1 MFKKNA
7 KLSTIQ
13 RKYCSCV
20 VKVRGRIL
28 NNPYGICTKSIYHSR
43 KKRRTKKVGCLKNL
57 DIKKLSKNEIKG
69 ILLEKDN
76 PSKRFITNYKDIKK
90 YFKYFNKI
98 LFKDKLNNFNDKIQ
112 KFNLHYE
119 LQINNLK
126 NRIVN
131 IILEILKQYSEDNK
145 IDLVLDSNNYVLS
158 SNSINIT
165 DIIKDK
171 VNNKSIEI
179 NFEKY

>member
-1 MFKKNA
+1 MIIRIFLIFIIISFSTNAYSTNIRVLDFQDIIENNINISILYDKIDKDQIFHKENFKKEE
-7 KLSTIQ
+7 
-13 RKYCSCV
+13 
-20 VKVRGRIL
+20 L
-28 NNPYGICTKSIYHSR
+28 N
-43 KKRRTKKVGCLKNL
+43 LKNEL
-57 DIKKLSKNEIKG
+57 DRIEKLKL
-69 ILLEKDN
+69 ILESAELEKEIDN
-76 PSKRFITNYKDIKK
+76 YN
-90 YFKYFNKI
+90 NQ
-98 LFKDKLNNFNDKIQ
+98 LNNFNDKIQ

-131 IILEILKQYSEDNK
+131 VILEILKQYSEDNK

>member
-1 MFKKNA
+1 LIIRIFLIFIIISFSTKAFATNIRVLDFQHIIENNINISILYDKIDKDQIFHKENFKKEELNLKKELDRIE
-7 KLSTIQ
+7 KL
-13 RKYCSCV
+13 KL
-20 VKVRGRIL
+20 IL
-28 NNPYGICTKSIYHSR
+28 ESA
-43 KKRRTKKVGCLKNL
+43 
-57 DIKKLSKNEIKG
+57 E
-69 ILLEKDN
+69 LEKEIDN
-76 PSKRFITNYKDIKK
+76 YN
-90 YFKYFNKI
+90 NQ
-98 LFKDKLNNFNDKIQ
+98 LNNFNDKIQ

-171 VNNKSIEI
+171 VSNKSIEI

>member
-1 MFKKNA
+1 MSTNIKVLDFQHIIENNINISILYDKIDKDQLFHKENFKKEE
-7 KLSTIQ
+7 
-13 RKYCSCV
+13 
-20 VKVRGRIL
+20 L
-28 NNPYGICTKSIYHSR
+28 N
-43 KKRRTKKVGCLKNL
+43 LKNEL
-57 DIKKLSKNEIKG
+57 ERIEKLKL
-69 ILLEKDN
+69 ILESAELEKEIDN
-76 PSKRFITNYKDIKK
+76 YN
-90 YFKYFNKI
+90 N
-98 LFKDKLNNFNDKIQ
+98 LLNNFNDKIQ

-119 LQINNLK
+119 VQINNFK

-131 IILEILKQYSEDNK
+131 IILEVLKQYSEDNK

>member
-1 MFKKNA
+1 MIFKIFFIFIVISFSTNSLSANIKVLDFQDIIENNINISILYDKIDKDQIFHKENFKKEELNLKKELERIE
-7 KLSTIQ
+7 KL
-13 RKYCSCV
+13 KL
-20 VKVRGRIL
+20 IL
-28 NNPYGICTKSIYHSR
+28 ESA
-43 KKRRTKKVGCLKNL
+43 
-57 DIKKLSKNEIKG
+57 E
-69 ILLEKDN
+69 LEKEVE
-76 PSKRFITNYKDIKK
+76 NY
-90 YFKYFNKI
+90 NNQ
-98 LFKDKLNNFNDKIQ
+98 LNNFNDKIQ

-119 LQINNLK
+119 IQINNFK

-145 IDLVLDSNNYVLS
+145 IDLVLDSNNYILS
-158 SNSINIT
+158 SNTINIT

>member
-1 MFKKNA
+1 MIIKIFLIFIVISFSTNALSTNIKVLDFQHIIENNINISNFYDKIDKDQIIHKENFKKEE
-7 KLSTIQ
+7 
-13 RKYCSCV
+13 
-20 VKVRGRIL
+20 L
-28 NNPYGICTKSIYHSR
+28 N
-43 KKRRTKKVGCLKNL
+43 LKNEL
-57 DIKKLSKNEIKG
+57 ERIEKLKL
-69 ILLEKDN
+69 ILESAELEKE
-76 PSKRFITNYKDIKK
+76 IENY
-90 YFKYFNKI
+90 NNQ
-98 LFKDKLNNFNDKIQ
+98 LNNFNDKIQ

-119 LQINNLK
+119 IQINNFK

-145 IDLVLDSNNYVLS
+145 IDLVLDSNNYILS

>member
-1 MFKKNA
+1 MIIKIFIIFIVISFSTNALSTNIKVLDFQHIIENNINISILYDKIDKDQIFHKENFKKEELNLKKELDRIE
-7 KLSTIQ
+7 KL
-13 RKYCSCV
+13 KL
-20 VKVRGRIL
+20 IL
-28 NNPYGICTKSIYHSR
+28 ESA
-43 KKRRTKKVGCLKNL
+43 
-57 DIKKLSKNEIKG
+57 E
-69 ILLEKDN
+69 LEKEIDN
-76 PSKRFITNYKDIKK
+76 YN
-90 YFKYFNKI
+90 NQ
-98 LFKDKLNNFNDKIQ
+98 LNNFNDKIQ

>member
-1 MFKKNA
+1 MIIRIFLIFIVISFSTNALSTNIKVLDFQHIIENNINISILYDKIDKDQIFHKENFKKEE
-7 KLSTIQ
+7 
-13 RKYCSCV
+13 
-20 VKVRGRIL
+20 L
-28 NNPYGICTKSIYHSR
+28 N
-43 KKRRTKKVGCLKNL
+43 LKNEL
-57 DIKKLSKNEIKG
+57 DRIEKLKL
-69 ILLEKDN
+69 ILDSAELEKEIDN
-76 PSKRFITNYKDIKK
+76 YN
-90 YFKYFNKI
+90 NQ
-98 LFKDKLNNFNDKIQ
+98 LNNFNDKIQ

-119 LQINNLK
+119 VQINNFK

>member
-1 MFKKNA
+1 MIIKIFLIFIVISFSTNALSTNIKVLDFQHIIENNINISNFYDKIDKDQIIHKENFKKEE
-7 KLSTIQ
+7 
-13 RKYCSCV
+13 
-20 VKVRGRIL
+20 L
-28 NNPYGICTKSIYHSR
+28 N
-43 KKRRTKKVGCLKNL
+43 LKNEL
-57 DIKKLSKNEIKG
+57 ERIEKLKL
-69 ILLEKDN
+69 ILESAELEKE
-76 PSKRFITNYKDIKK
+76 IENY
-90 YFKYFNKI
+90 NNQ
-98 LFKDKLNNFNDKIQ
+98 LNNFNDKIQ

-119 LQINNLK
+119 IQINNFK

-145 IDLVLDSNNYVLS
+145 IDLVLDSNHYILS

-165 DIIKDK
+165 DIIKEK

>member
-1 MFKKNA
+1 MIIKIFIIFIVISFSTNALSTNIKVLDFQHIIENNINIPILYDKIDKDQIFHKENFKKEE
-7 KLSTIQ
+7 
-13 RKYCSCV
+13 
-20 VKVRGRIL
+20 L
-28 NNPYGICTKSIYHSR
+28 N
-43 KKRRTKKVGCLKNL
+43 LKNEL
-57 DIKKLSKNEIKG
+57 DRIEKLKL
-69 ILLEKDN
+69 ILESAELEKEIDN
-76 PSKRFITNYKDIKK
+76 YN
-90 YFKYFNKI
+90 NQ
-98 LFKDKLNNFNDKIQ
+98 LNNFNDKIQ

>member
-1 MFKKNA
+1 MLKKFFFIIFFFLLSVNTLKADNKTSYIDIDYILTNTIAGKLLLENFKKEE
-7 KLSTIQ
+7 
-13 RKYCSCV
+13 
-20 VKVRGRIL
+20 L
-28 NNPYGICTKSIYHSR
+28 N
-43 KKRRTKKVGCLKNL
+43 LKNEL
-57 DIKKLSKNEIKG
+57 ERIEKLKL
-69 ILLEKDN
+69 ILESAELEKE
-76 PSKRFITNYKDIKK
+76 IENY
-90 YFKYFNKI
+90 NNQ
-98 LFKDKLNNFNDKIQ
+98 LNNFNDKIQ

-119 LQINNLK
+119 VQINNLK

>member
-1 MFKKNA
+1 MIIRIFLIFIIISFSTNAFSTNIRVLDFQDIIENNINISILYDKIDKDQISHKENFKKEE
-7 KLSTIQ
+7 
-13 RKYCSCV
+13 
-20 VKVRGRIL
+20 L
-28 NNPYGICTKSIYHSR
+28 N
-43 KKRRTKKVGCLKNL
+43 LKNELERIEKLKLIL
-57 DIKKLSKNEIKG
+57 DSAE
-69 ILLEKDN
+69 LEKEIDN
-76 PSKRFITNYKDIKK
+76 YN
-90 YFKYFNKI
+90 NQ
-98 LFKDKLNNFNDKIQ
+98 LNNFNDKIQ

-131 IILEILKQYSEDNK
+131 VILEILKQYSEDNK

>member
-1 MFKKNA
+1 MIIRIFLIFIIISFSTNALSTNIKVLDFQHIIENNINISILYDKIDKDQIFHKENFKKEE
-7 KLSTIQ
+7 
-13 RKYCSCV
+13 
-20 VKVRGRIL
+20 L
-28 NNPYGICTKSIYHSR
+28 N
-43 KKRRTKKVGCLKNL
+43 LKNEL
-57 DIKKLSKNEIKG
+57 DRIEKLKL
-69 ILLEKDN
+69 ILESAELEKEIDN
-76 PSKRFITNYKDIKK
+76 YN
-90 YFKYFNKI
+90 NQ
-98 LFKDKLNNFNDKIQ
+98 LNNFNDKIQ

>member
-1 MFKKNA
+1 MIIKIFLIFIVISFSTNALSTNIKVLDFQHIIENNINISNFYDKIDKDQIFHKENFKKEE
-7 KLSTIQ
+7 
-13 RKYCSCV
+13 
-20 VKVRGRIL
+20 L
-28 NNPYGICTKSIYHSR
+28 N
-43 KKRRTKKVGCLKNL
+43 LKNEL
-57 DIKKLSKNEIKG
+57 ERIEKLKL
-69 ILLEKDN
+69 ILESAELEKE
-76 PSKRFITNYKDIKK
+76 IENY
-90 YFKYFNKI
+90 NNQ
-98 LFKDKLNNFNDKIQ
+98 LNNFNDKIQ

-119 LQINNLK
+119 TQINNFK

-145 IDLVLDSNNYVLS
+145 IDLVLDSNNYILS

>member
-1 MFKKNA
+1 MTIRLFLIFIFISFSTNALSTNIKVLDFQHIIENNINISILYDKIDKDQILHKENFKKEE
-7 KLSTIQ
+7 
-13 RKYCSCV
+13 
-20 VKVRGRIL
+20 L
-28 NNPYGICTKSIYHSR
+28 N
-43 KKRRTKKVGCLKNL
+43 LKNEL
-57 DIKKLSKNEIKG
+57 ERIEKLKLILESAELKKEI
-69 ILLEKDN
+69 E
-76 PSKRFITNYKDIKK
+76 NY
-90 YFKYFNKI
+90 NNQ
-98 LFKDKLNNFNDKIQ
+98 LNNFNDKIQ

-119 LQINNLK
+119 VQINNFK

-131 IILEILKQYSEDNK
+131 IILEVLKQYSEDNK

>member
-1 MFKKNA
+1 MIIRIFLIFIVISFSTNAFSTNIKVLDFQHIIENNISISILYDKIDKDQIFHKENFKKEE
-7 KLSTIQ
+7 
-13 RKYCSCV
+13 
-20 VKVRGRIL
+20 L
-28 NNPYGICTKSIYHSR
+28 N
-43 KKRRTKKVGCLKNL
+43 LKNELERIEKLKLIL
-57 DIKKLSKNEIKG
+57 DSTE
-69 ILLEKDN
+69 LEKE
-76 PSKRFITNYKDIKK
+76 IENY
-90 YFKYFNKI
+90 NNQ
-98 LFKDKLNNFNDKIQ
+98 LNNFNEKIQ

-119 LQINNLK
+119 VQINNFK

-145 IDLVLDSNNYVLS
+145 VDLVLDSNNYVLS

>member
-1 MFKKNA
+1 MIIKIFLIFIVISFSTNALSTNIKVLDFQHIIENNINISILYDKIDKDQILHKENFKKEE
-7 KLSTIQ
+7 
-13 RKYCSCV
+13 
-20 VKVRGRIL
+20 L
-28 NNPYGICTKSIYHSR
+28 N
-43 KKRRTKKVGCLKNL
+43 LKNEL
-57 DIKKLSKNEIKG
+57 ERIEKLKL
-69 ILLEKDN
+69 ILESAELEKE
-76 PSKRFITNYKDIKK
+76 IENY
-90 YFKYFNKI
+90 NNQ
-98 LFKDKLNNFNDKIQ
+98 LNNFNDKVQ

-119 LQINNLK
+119 IQINNFK
-126 NRIVN
+126 NRIVD
-131 IILEILKQYSEDNK
+131 IILETLKKYSEDNK

>member
-1 MFKKNA
+1 MIIKIFLIFIVISFSTNALSTNIKVLDFQHIIENNINISNFYDKIDKDQIIHKENFKKEE
-7 KLSTIQ
+7 
-13 RKYCSCV
+13 
-20 VKVRGRIL
+20 L
-28 NNPYGICTKSIYHSR
+28 N
-43 KKRRTKKVGCLKNL
+43 LKNEL
-57 DIKKLSKNEIKG
+57 ERIEKLKL
-69 ILLEKDN
+69 ILESAELEKE
-76 PSKRFITNYKDIKK
+76 IENY
-90 YFKYFNKI
+90 NNQ
-98 LFKDKLNNFNDKIQ
+98 LNNFNDKIQ

-119 LQINNLK
+119 IQINNFK

-131 IILEILKQYSEDNK
+131 ITLEILKQYSEDNK
-145 IDLVLDSNNYVLS
+145 IDLVLDSNNYILS

>member
-1 MFKKNA
+1 MIIRIFLIFTTISFSTNAFSINIKVLDFQHIIENNRNISILYDKIDKDQIFHKENFKKEE
-7 KLSTIQ
+7 
-13 RKYCSCV
+13 
-20 VKVRGRIL
+20 L
-28 NNPYGICTKSIYHSR
+28 N
-43 KKRRTKKVGCLKNL
+43 LKNEL
-57 DIKKLSKNEIKG
+57 DRIEKLKL
-69 ILLEKDN
+69 ILESAELEKEIDN
-76 PSKRFITNYKDIKK
+76 YN
-90 YFKYFNKI
+90 NQ
-98 LFKDKLNNFNDKIQ
+98 LNNFNDKIQ

-131 IILEILKQYSEDNK
+131 VILEILKKYSEDNK

>member
-1 MFKKNA
+1 MIIRIFLIFIIISFSTNALSTNIKVLDFQHIIENNINISILYDKIDKDQIFHKENFKKEE
-7 KLSTIQ
+7 
-13 RKYCSCV
+13 
-20 VKVRGRIL
+20 L
-28 NNPYGICTKSIYHSR
+28 N
-43 KKRRTKKVGCLKNL
+43 LKNEL
-57 DIKKLSKNEIKG
+57 DRIEKLKL
-69 ILLEKDN
+69 ILESAELEKE
-76 PSKRFITNYKDIKK
+76 IENY
-90 YFKYFNKI
+90 NNQ
-98 LFKDKLNNFNDKIQ
+98 LNNFNDKIQ

-131 IILEILKQYSEDNK
+131 VILEILKQYSEDNK

>member
-1 MFKKNA
+1 LIIRIFLIFIIISFSTNA
-7 KLSTIQ
+7 LSTNI
-13 RKYCSCV
+13 
-20 VKVRGRIL
+20 KVLDFQHIIENNINISIL
-28 NNPYGICTKSIYHSR
+28 YDEINKDQILHKENFTKEELN
-43 KKRRTKKVGCLKNL
+43 LKNEL
-57 DIKKLSKNEIKG
+57 ERIEKLKL
-69 ILLEKDN
+69 ILESAELEKEIDN
-76 PSKRFITNYKDIKK
+76 YN
-90 YFKYFNKI
+90 NQ
-98 LFKDKLNNFNDKIQ
+98 LNTFNDKIQ

-119 LQINNLK
+119 VQINNFK
-126 NRIVN
+126 NRVVN

-145 IDLVLDSNNYVLS
+145 IDLVLDSNSYILS

>member
-1 MFKKNA
+1 MIIRIFLIFIFISFSTNAFSTNIRVLDFQHIIENNINISILYDKIDKDQIFHKENFKKEE
-7 KLSTIQ
+7 
-13 RKYCSCV
+13 
-20 VKVRGRIL
+20 L
-28 NNPYGICTKSIYHSR
+28 N
-43 KKRRTKKVGCLKNL
+43 LKNEL
-57 DIKKLSKNEIKG
+57 DRIEKLKL
-69 ILLEKDN
+69 ILESAELEKEIDN
-76 PSKRFITNYKDIKK
+76 YN
-90 YFKYFNKI
+90 NQ
-98 LFKDKLNNFNDKIQ
+98 LNNFNDKIQ

-119 LQINNLK
+119 VQINNFK

>member
-1 MFKKNA
+1 MSIKIVTVPKYKIIELLENYKERFIKN
-7 KLSTIQ
+7 
-13 RKYCSCV
+13 
-20 VKVRGRIL
+20 
-28 NNPYGICTKSIYHSR
+28 NSIDYIYELMIIS
-43 KKRRTKKVGCLKNL
+43 
-57 DIKKLSKNEIKG
+57 ILSKNFIVMQWISENFKKEELNLKNELDRIEKLKL
-69 ILLEKDN
+69 ILESAELEKEIDN
-76 PSKRFITNYKDIKK
+76 YN
-90 YFKYFNKI
+90 NQ
-98 LFKDKLNNFNDKIQ
+98 LNNFNDKIQ

-119 LQINNLK
+119 MQINNLK

-171 VNNKSIEI
+171 ANNKSIEI

>member
-1 MFKKNA
+1 MIIKIFLIFIVISFSTNALSTNIKVLDFQHIIENNINISNFYDKIDKDQIIHKENFKKEE
-7 KLSTIQ
+7 
-13 RKYCSCV
+13 
-20 VKVRGRIL
+20 L
-28 NNPYGICTKSIYHSR
+28 N
-43 KKRRTKKVGCLKNL
+43 LKNEL
-57 DIKKLSKNEIKG
+57 ERIEKLKL
-69 ILLEKDN
+69 ILESAELEKE
-76 PSKRFITNYKDIKK
+76 IENY
-90 YFKYFNKI
+90 NNQ
-98 LFKDKLNNFNDKIQ
+98 LNNFNDKIQ

-119 LQINNLK
+119 IQINNFK

>member
-1 MFKKNA
+1 MITRIFLIFIVISFSTNALSTNIKVIDFQHIIENNINISVLYDKINKDQIFHKENFKKEE
-7 KLSTIQ
+7 
-13 RKYCSCV
+13 
-20 VKVRGRIL
+20 L
-28 NNPYGICTKSIYHSR
+28 N
-43 KKRRTKKVGCLKNL
+43 LKNEL
-57 DIKKLSKNEIKG
+57 ERIEKLKLIIESAE
-69 ILLEKDN
+69 LEKE
-76 PSKRFITNYKDIKK
+76 IENY
-90 YFKYFNKI
+90 NNQ
-98 LFKDKLNNFNDKIQ
+98 LNNFNDKIQ

-119 LQINNLK
+119 VQINNFK

>member
-1 MFKKNA
+1 MIIRIFLIFIVISFSTNAFSTNIRVLDFQHIIENNINISILYDKIDKDQIFHKENFKKEE
-7 KLSTIQ
+7 
-13 RKYCSCV
+13 
-20 VKVRGRIL
+20 L
-28 NNPYGICTKSIYHSR
+28 N
-43 KKRRTKKVGCLKNL
+43 LKNEL
-57 DIKKLSKNEIKG
+57 DRIEKLKL
-69 ILLEKDN
+69 ILESAELEKE
-76 PSKRFITNYKDIKK
+76 IENY
-90 YFKYFNKI
+90 NNQ
-98 LFKDKLNNFNDKIQ
+98 LNNFNDKIQ

-126 NRIVN
+126 NKIVN

>member
-1 MFKKNA
+1 MIIRIFLIFIFISFSTNALSTNIRVLDFQQIIENNINISILYDKIDKDQIFHKENFKKEE
-7 KLSTIQ
+7 
-13 RKYCSCV
+13 
-20 VKVRGRIL
+20 L
-28 NNPYGICTKSIYHSR
+28 N
-43 KKRRTKKVGCLKNL
+43 LKNEL
-57 DIKKLSKNEIKG
+57 ERIEKLKL
-69 ILLEKDN
+69 ILESAELEKEIDN
-76 PSKRFITNYKDIKK
+76 YN
-90 YFKYFNKI
+90 NQ
-98 LFKDKLNNFNDKIQ
+98 LNNFNDKIQ

-119 LQINNLK
+119 VQINNFK